1 MYNVETKVKIILLI
15 NIALKIENAI
25 GIPARILIS
34 AQAQYDLEATNVDKT
49 DNQHETVSVTIPVRD
64 HNLLREIV
72 HRFGW
77 ACML

>member
-34 AQAQYDLEATNVDKT
+34 AQAKYDLEATNVDKT
-49 DNQHETVSVTIPVRD
+49 DNQHETVSLTIPVRD